1 MGKPKR
7 TIHALSTLT
16 TSPPPSLPPTYIIA
30 QLVKATGN
38 NLYLVHFPTQL
49 PPHPPVLVEMAPQ
62 FRSQIWLRRGGYVVV
77 DTAAFREGEGKEG
90 GKEMK
95 IKGVIVNIVREE
107 KGWRKMSYW

>member
-7 TIHALSTLT
+7 TLHALSTLT
-16 TSPPPSLPPTYIIA
+16 TSPPPTLPPTHTIA

-38 NLYLVHFPTQL
+38 NLYLVHLPTQL
-49 PPHPPVLVEMAPQ
+49 PPRPPVLVEMAPQ

-77 DTAAFREGEGKEG
+77 DTAAFGDGQGKEG
-90 GKEMK
+90 GKDMK

-107 KGWRKMSYW
+107 KGWRKMNYW

>member
-7 TIHALSTLT
+7 TLHALSTLT
-16 TSPPPSLPPTYIIA
+16 TSPPSTLPPTYTIA
-30 QLVKATGN
+30 QLVKAAGN
-38 NLYLVHFPTQL
+38 NLYLVHLPTQL

-77 DTAAFREGEGKEG
+77 DTAAFGEGE